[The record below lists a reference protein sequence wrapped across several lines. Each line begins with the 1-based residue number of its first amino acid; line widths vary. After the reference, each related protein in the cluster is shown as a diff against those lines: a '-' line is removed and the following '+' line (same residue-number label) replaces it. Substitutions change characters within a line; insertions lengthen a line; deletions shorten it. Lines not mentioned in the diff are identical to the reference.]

1 MSAYG
6 YFKMSNYQI
15 IVLQCF
21 GTVVGRLVLHVN
33 PDERPP
39 QPCDALPVRVHR
51 RASLAAALL
60 VQTGLPCQRRPR
72 LVRGRQALIPNP
84 LLGRVL
90 LHGPQ
95 EGEGQG
101 VVLRGLLR
109 KQAQAAQG
117 RAAAAT
123 GDAPGQGERNFPSV
137 QIGAEEGGAE
147 KCARKNVS
155 VKVAAWSIKKS
166 FPLKDS
172 PPTKTN
178 KGAGPLSRL
187 FSPAPKKA
195 KKVAAKIEETVSLT
209 EAAPTRKKAG
219 GFYDNPS
226 PWGTLPSAPPLPA
239 DARLV
244 SWHTTS
250 RSRPRVAR
258 LASAVLAP

>member
-1 MSAYG
+1 M
-6 YFKMSNYQI
+6 
-15 IVLQCF
+15 
-21 GTVVGRLVLHVN
+21 
-33 PDERPP
+33 
-39 QPCDALPVRVHR
+39 
-51 RASLAAALL
+51 
-60 VQTGLPCQRRPR
+60 
-72 LVRGRQALIPNP
+72 
-84 LLGRVL
+84 
-90 LHGPQ
+90 
-95 EGEGQG
+95 
-101 VVLRGLLR
+101 
-109 KQAQAAQG
+109 
-117 RAAAAT
+117 
-123 GDAPGQGERNFPSV
+123 
-137 QIGAEEGGAE
+137 
-147 KCARKNVS
+147 S

-195 KKVAAKIEETVSLT
+195 KKVAAKTEETVSLT

-258 LASAVLAP
+258 LASAALAP

>member
-1 MSAYG
+1 MSA

-33 PDERPP
+33 PVERPP
-39 QPCDALPVRVHR
+39 QPCNALPVRVHR
-51 RASLAAALL
+51 HASFAAALL
-60 VQTGLPCQRRPR
+60 VQTGLPCRRRPR

-109 KQAQAAQG
+109 QQAQAAQG
-117 RAAAAT
+117 RAAAAA

-137 QIGAEEGGAE
+137 QSGAEEGGAE
-147 KCARKNVS
+147 KCARKSVS

-178 KGAGPLSRL
+178 KGAGPLGHL
-187 FSPAPKKA
+187 FSPAS
-195 KKVAAKIEETVSLT
+195 KKVGKAVANTAEAVLLS
-209 EAAPTRKKAG
+209 EAAR
-219 GFYDNPS
+219 
-226 PWGTLPSAPPLPA
+226 
-239 DARLV
+239 
-244 SWHTTS
+244 
-250 RSRPRVAR
+250 RPRSKSR
-258 LASAVLAP
+258 RVL